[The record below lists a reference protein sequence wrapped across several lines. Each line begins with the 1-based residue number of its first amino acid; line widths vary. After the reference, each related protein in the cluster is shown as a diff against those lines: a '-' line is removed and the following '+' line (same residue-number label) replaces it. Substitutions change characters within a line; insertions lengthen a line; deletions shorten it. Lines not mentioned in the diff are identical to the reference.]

1 MSWERTI
8 DDALD
13 DADYILEAVRD
24 VRDSEVKPSEYDFLD
39 DLEKVHPAPA
49 KKGNNVLAS

>member
-39 DLEKVHPAPA
+39 GLEKVHPAPA